1 MTIISAPQLEK
12 GIYKK
17 KFKIEFFSWKILKIY

>member
-1 MTIISAPQLEK
+1 MTILSAPQLEK

-17 KFKIEFFSWKILKIY
+17 KFKIEFFDWKIVKIF